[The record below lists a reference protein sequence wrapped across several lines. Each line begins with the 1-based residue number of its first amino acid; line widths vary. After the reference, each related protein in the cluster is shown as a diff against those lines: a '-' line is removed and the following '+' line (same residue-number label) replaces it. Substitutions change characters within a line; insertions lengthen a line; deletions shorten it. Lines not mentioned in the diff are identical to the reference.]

1 MPLAPLRR
9 DLSAFVKAYDVRGV
23 VPDQLD
29 AEVAHALGAAFV
41 IDALRPRGRVW
52 ATAGVVALGALVA
65 VQLPFLIL

>member
-1 MPLAPLRR
+1 MPLAPLRH

-41 IDALRPRGRVW
+41 RV
-52 ATAGVVALGALVA
+52 VGAA
-65 VQLPFLIL
+65 